1 MVFGEL
7 YYNFV
12 REYRYEWVDFK
23 VMGVGFRE
31 VYVDVRYL
39 DFVVWDVDGFKFF
52 EFLFVLY

>member
-1 MVFGEL
+1 
-7 YYNFV
+7 
-12 REYRYEWVDFK
+12 
-23 VMGVGFRE
+23 MGVGFGE